1 MIDADP
7 STRRPR
13 AVPGQTMTTREQ
25 AAREA
30 AALSEQL
37 RRHAHLYYVL
47 DAPELPDAE
56 YDKLFQRLQALEA
69 ECPELRS
76 ADSPTR
82 RVGGKVLEGFAKVRR
97 RV

>member
-1 MIDADP
+1 
-7 STRRPR
+7 
-13 AVPGQTMTTREQ
+13 MTTRDE

-37 RRHAHLYYVL
+37 HKHAHLYYVL

-69 ECPELRS
+69 EYPELRTP
-76 ADSPTR
+76 DSPTQ
-82 RVGGKVLEGFAKVRR
+82 RVGGKLLDGFVKVRHKVPMLSIR
-97 RV
+97 T